1 MRIINVVK
9 AFPAVQELTKRE
21 FPFASAYA
29 LNKLFKRMQED
40 ASFYAANELKIVSKY
55 AVLEDGKIKFNENG
69 RFSFADSQAMD
80 GYLKDIKELS
90 DIEVSYEPLTIPAPD
105 NISPET
111 LNLIEGFIEFKEE

>member
-21 FPFASAYA
+21 FPFAAAYA

-40 ASFYAANELKIVSKY
+40 ASFYATNELKIVSKY
-55 AVLEDGKIKFNENG
+55 AVLEDGKIKFNEDG
-69 RFSFADSQAMD
+69 RFSFADPQAMD

-105 NISPET
+105 SISPET